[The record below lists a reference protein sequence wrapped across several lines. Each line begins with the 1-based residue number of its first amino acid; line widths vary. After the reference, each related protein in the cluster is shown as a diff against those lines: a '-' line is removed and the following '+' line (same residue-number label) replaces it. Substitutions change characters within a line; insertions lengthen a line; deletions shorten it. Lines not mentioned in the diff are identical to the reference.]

1 MRAHMADIF
10 EGRGVSTRF
19 RILVEIA
26 SRQPSVQQK
35 DFAEELGITVH
46 AVSEHMKELIKAGC
60 VVSRGR
66 TRYSV
71 TPQGADWLLR
81 TARELQTYS
90 ERVGGVVRDIAVT
103 AALAGEDLDAGQTVA
118 LVMQDGLLRARPQR
132 DGDPARATVVAR
144 AAADTD
150 VGVTGIEG
158 VIPLSPAEVLV
169 ATMPAVQDGG
179 SHRVDGDKLRTLVG
193 KVHVVAAVGIE
204 ALAALRSSGKEPDCW
219 WASSAAVVEA
229 ASSGVSCLLL
239 CAETELSRV
248 SERLMDSGIAFSVVD
263 VSSGL
268 TQSN

>member
-1 MRAHMADIF
+1 MADIF
-10 EGRGVSTRF
+10 EGRSVSTRF

-35 DFAEELGITVH
+35 SVAGELGITVQ
-46 AVSEHMKELIKAGC
+46 AVSEHMKELIHVGY

-71 TPQGADWLLR
+71 TPQGVDWLLR
-81 TARELQTYS
+81 TARELQAYS
-90 ERVGGVVRDIAVT
+90 ERVGSVVRDVAVS
-103 AALAGEDLDAGQTVA
+103 AALAGDDLDAGQKVA
-118 LVMQDGLLRARPQR
+118 LTMQDGLLWARPQR
-132 DGDPARATVVAR
+132 DGDPARATVVGK
-144 AAADTD
+144 AAAGMD
-150 VGVTGIEG
+150 VGVRGIEG

-179 SHRVDGDKLRTLVG
+179 SRRVDGEKLRALVSR
-193 KVHVVAAVGIE
+193 VQVVAATGVE
-204 ALAALRSSGKEPDCW
+204 ALVALRLLGREPDCW

-239 CAETELSRV
+239 CPETGLSRV

-263 VSSGL
+263 VSSEL
-268 TQSN
+268 TQSD

>member
-1 MRAHMADIF
+1 MADTF
-10 EGRGVSTRF
+10 VSRSVSTRF

-35 DFAEELGITVH
+35 GVAAELGITVQ
-46 AVSEHMKELIKAGC
+46 AVSEHMKELTQAGY
-60 VVSRGR
+60 VASRGR

-71 TPQGADWLLR
+71 TPQGVDWLLR

-90 ERVGGVVRDIAVT
+90 ERVGSVIRDIAVS
-103 AALAGEDLDAGQTVA
+103 AALAGDDLDAGQTVA
-118 LVMQDGLLRARPQR
+118 LTMQDGLLWARRYR

-144 AAADTD
+144 AAAGMD

-169 ATMPAVQDGG
+169 ATMPPIQDGG
-179 SHRVDGDKLRTLVG
+179 SRHVDAEKLRALVG
-193 KVHVVAAVGIE
+193 RVRVVAAAGVE
-204 ALAALRSSGKEPDCW
+204 ALAALRSLGREPDCW

-229 ASSGVSCLLL
+229 ASSGVSCLLV
-239 CAETELSRV
+239 CPETGLSRV
-248 SERLMDSGIAFSVVD
+248 SERLMDSGIAFSVID
-263 VSSGL
+263 VSSRP